1 MRESI
6 TSMRNV

>member
-6 TSMRNV
+6 TN

>member
-6 TSMRNV
+6 